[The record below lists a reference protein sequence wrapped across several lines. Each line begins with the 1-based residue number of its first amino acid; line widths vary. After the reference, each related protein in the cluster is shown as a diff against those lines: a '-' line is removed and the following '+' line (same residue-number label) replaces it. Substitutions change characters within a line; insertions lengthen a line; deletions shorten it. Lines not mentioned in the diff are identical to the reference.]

1 MAHAKNNP
9 YSVQNDD
16 GLDIQVSLDG
26 YMTMIDGKVAKIL
39 TNAPSYQRCPLCH
52 YKQSDFNNED
62 IQFDTI
68 DDNIKFGLRLESSQR
83 KNGSKI

>member
-16 GLDIQVSLDG
+16 ALDIQISFDG
-26 YMTMIDGKVAKIL
+26 YLTMIDGKVAKVL
-39 TNAPSYQRCPLCH
+39 TGSPSYQRCPLCH
-52 YKQSDFNNED
+52 YKQSDFKRED

-68 DDNIKFGLRLESSQR
+68 DDNIKFGLRLESSQ
-83 KNGSKI
+83 IEIL